1 MRPIQ
6 IVVPALSFLSL
17 ATASAI
23 PSLTAEP
30 RLVARQNSCMASDL
44 AIQIASRW
52 VSIFTTHNNDT
63 ISELIADNFAMVSDS
78 VNYIAGV
85 PLGNPTYRSKAA
97 FQEGHAS
104 KPVERSSLV
113 NVDAVSC
120 NGVVVLRWLSV
131 IGTQQL
137 EVKGLTVLYTVNGGD
152 EGAIGPGGW
161 QVSQAFSEFNSAAW
175 LVDLGQSCDAPSA
188 KSSS

>member
-1 MRPIQ
+1 M
-6 IVVPALSFLSL
+6 
-17 ATASAI
+17 T
-23 PSLTAEP
+23 
-30 RLVARQNSCMASDL
+30 SDI
-44 AIQIASRW
+44 AIQIASRYI
-52 VSIFTTHNNDT
+52 SIFATHDNDT

-78 VNYIAGV
+78 VNYIAGI

-97 FQEGHAS
+97 FQQAEAS
-104 KPVERSSLV
+104 KPFERASLV

-137 EVKGLTVLYTVNGGD
+137 EVKGITTLYTVNGGD
-152 EGAIGPGGW
+152 EGVIGPGGW

-175 LVDLGQSCDAPSA
+175 LVDLGQSCAAPSA